1 VADTHSGAIA
11 VNLSALADIG
21 SLINGLAVLASL
33 IYLSLEVRHAQRA
46 QRASIHQARVERVTH
61 VSLELARP
69 ELAKVLAK
77 AASGAT
83 DFSGDEVLQLFYV
96 IRVQVLALDDA
107 FWQSDAGFLDAPS
120 LETTILTMKRMMANP
135 VLRSVWHLVSPQL
148 AHHVSARIEEIVT
161 ETPLVAPTD
170 WAVAWKHAYA
180 KLVA

>member
-1 VADTHSGAIA
+1 VK
-11 VNLSALADIG
+11 LSDLADIG

-33 IYLSLEVRHAQRA
+33 IYLGLQVRHAQRT

-69 ELAKVLAK
+69 ELAKVMAK
-77 AASGAT
+77 AGAGAT
-83 DFSGDEVLQLFYV
+83 DFTGDEVLQLFYV
-96 IRVQVLALDDA
+96 IRTQVLALDDA

-148 AHHVSARIEEIVT
+148 APHINARIEKIVS

-170 WAVAWKHAYA
+170 WAVVWKHAYD